1 VADSSTNTGLAVL
14 YQRLRAICAKRLG
27 NERIEHTLQATAL
40 ANEVW
45 LRLFERN
52 PAAASGADPT
62 GRWFIR
68 NAVVTIRHVLVDH
81 ARAKQRLKRG
91 GGAPRGSIEPDQLEG
106 EGIRSSEAVLLA
118 DELLSE
124 LSVASPLQSQIAQL
138 RFFGGLTFAQI
149 AMVTGL
155 DEAMVRRE
163 WNFALLWLGS
173 RPGTAGWL
181 P

>member
-1 VADSSTNTGLAVL
+1 MDVGSKEVGFDVL
-14 YQRLRAICAKRLG
+14 YRRLRAICAQRIAG
-27 NERIEHTLQATAL
+27 ERVEHTLQATAL

-45 LRLFERN
+45 LRLFERD
-52 PAAASGADPT
+52 PSAALGADPT

-68 NAVVTIRHVLVDH
+68 NAVATIRHVLVDH

-91 GGAPRGSIEPDQLEG
+91 GRGGRGRMEPDELAANDT
-106 EGIRSSEAVLLA
+106 SSMDAVLLA

-124 LSVASPLQSQIAQL
+124 LAVASPLQSQIAQL

-149 AMVTGL
+149 AIVAGI
-155 DEAMVRRE
+155 DESMVRRE
-163 WNFALLWLGS
+163 WNFALVWLGS
-173 RPGTAGWL
+173 RPGAAGWL